1 MLGSVITA
9 MVTPFRADGA
19 VDFERFREL
28 ATYLVENGSDGL
40 VVCGTTGESPTLS
53 DAEKLDLF
61 RVAVDEVGGRATV
74 IAGTGTYDTGHSAA
88 LTKEATKLGVD
99 AILVVTPY
107 YNKPPQRAIVRHFEE
122 IAGATHLPVVAYNIP
137 GRVVINIE
145 SETIAR
151 LAEIENVVAVKQ
163 AHDDREQARFIAEE
177 TRLDLYSGDDP
188 NTFAFL
194 ELGGVGVVSVTA
206 HLWGPQIAEMIR
218 RPPRRRRRG
227 RAGAARGA
235 AAGLRPPADPDE
247 PDPDQGGAQPHGP
260 RGRRT
265 PAADGRAGRERAR
278 ADPLLSRAVGAS
290 RSRVGVA
297 ALDSAPMGECRIIP
311 LGGLGEVGKNMTV
324 YEADGAIVVVDAGLA
339 FPRDEHLGV
348 DLVLPDFSY
357 LRDREQ
363 MVRAVVLTHGHEDHV
378 GALPYLMREVRVPLV
393 LATRLT
399 LALVKSKL
407 DEHGLLRSAELRELA
422 PGDEPVELGPFRLEF
437 IRMAHSIPDAAAVML
452 ETPGG
457 RCVHTGDYKLDH
469 TPVDG
474 QRTDVGRLAEIGS
487 RGVDLLLGDSTNAER
502 AGVTESE
509 RVVGE
514 AFRQIFPSREGRI
527 LVSSF
532 ASNVHRMQQAADVGV
547 DCGRKVAF
555 VGRSMRKNANIARS
569 LGYMDVP
576 EEAILRPHE
585 LAELPRGEQ
594 LILCTG
600 SQGEP
605 MSAMTRIAY
614 NDHPAVSVEAGDTV
628 IISAKPI
635 PGNELR
641 VHDAINRLAK
651 MGAEVLHEDNAPVHV
666 SGHGKAEELRTMIGL
681 LRPKAVMPVHGE
693 FRMLAAHAQLARE
706 GGVPD
711 DRIVMAENGSV
722 VELRDG
728 VTRIVGEVEAG
739 MTFVDGLG
747 VGDVHDV
754 ALRDRRKLSEDG
766 ILIVVATLAAQD
778 GGGLTAPPELIARG
792 FGEGAEPLLEE
803 LREEANRVLRELL
816 ADDVT
821 EIKLLQEHLHDA
833 LGGIVYD
840 RTRRRPMVLPVIVEV

>member
-1 MLGSVITA
+1 M
-9 MVTPFRADGA
+9 
-19 VDFERFREL
+19 
-28 ATYLVENGSDGL
+28 
-40 VVCGTTGESPTLS
+40 
-53 DAEKLDLF
+53 
-61 RVAVDEVGGRATV
+61 
-74 IAGTGTYDTGHSAA
+74 
-88 LTKEATKLGVD
+88 GV
-99 AILVVTPY
+99 
-107 YNKPPQRAIVRHFEE
+107 
-122 IAGATHLPVVAYNIP
+122 
-137 GRVVINIE
+137 
-145 SETIAR
+145 
-151 LAEIENVVAVKQ
+151 
-163 AHDDREQARFIAEE
+163 
-177 TRLDLYSGDDP
+177 
-188 NTFAFL
+188 
-194 ELGGVGVVSVTA
+194 
-206 HLWGPQIAEMIR
+206 
-218 RPPRRRRRG
+218 
-227 RAGAARGA
+227 
-235 AAGLRPPADPDE
+235 
-247 PDPDQGGAQPHGP
+247 
-260 RGRRT
+260 
-265 PAADGRAGRERAR
+265 
-278 ADPLLSRAVGAS
+278 
-290 RSRVGVA
+290 
-297 ALDSAPMGECRIIP
+297 CRIIP

-324 YEADGAIVVVDAGLA
+324 YEADGSIVVVDAGLA

-357 LRDREQ
+357 LEDREE

-407 DEHGLLRSAELRELA
+407 DEHGLLRSAELRELM
-422 PGDEPVELGPFRLEF
+422 PGEDPVELGPFRVELV
-437 IRMAHSIPDAAAVML
+437 RMAHSIPDAAAVVL

-457 RCVHTGDYKLDH
+457 RVVHTGDYKLDH

-487 RGVDLLLGDSTNAER
+487 IGVDLLLGDSTNAER
-502 AGVTESE
+502 PGVTESE

-514 AFRQIFPSREGRI
+514 AFRQIFPRREGRI

-555 VGRSMRKNANIARS
+555 VGRSMRKNANIARN

-576 EEAILRPHE
+576 EEAILRPQE

-614 NDHPAVSVEAGDTV
+614 NDHPAVRVEAGDTV

-666 SGHGKAEELRTMIGL
+666 SGHGRAEELRTIIGL
-681 LRPKAVMPVHGE
+681 LRPTSVMPVHGE

-706 GGVPD
+706 GGVAD
-711 DRIVMAENGSV
+711 DRIVLAENGSV

-728 VTRIVGEVEAG
+728 VARIVDEVEAG

-754 ALRDRRKLSEDG
+754 ALRDRRRLAEDG
-766 ILIVVATLAAQD
+766 VLIVVATLAAQD
-778 GGGLTAPPELIARG
+778 GGGLTAPPELIVRG
-792 FGEGAEPLLEE
+792 FGEGAEPLLDE
-803 LREEANRVLRELL
+803 LRDEADRVLRQLV

-833 LGGIVYD
+833 LGGVVYD